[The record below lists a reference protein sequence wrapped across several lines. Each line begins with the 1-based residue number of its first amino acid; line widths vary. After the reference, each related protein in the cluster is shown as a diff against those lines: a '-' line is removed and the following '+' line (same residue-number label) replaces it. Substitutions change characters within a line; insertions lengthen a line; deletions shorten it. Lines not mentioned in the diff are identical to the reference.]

1 MVVVLVLLVLSASR
15 KRRKNIWVIL
25 CSSTGRVEEGVGR
38 SLAVT
43 VRGLGR
49 RDWGVVGIAHDI
61 RLRAALPSP
70 LHGVSG
76 CGSVG

>member
-1 MVVVLVLLVLSASR
+1 MVVVLVLLVFSASR
-15 KRRKNIWVIL
+15 ERRKDIWVIL
-25 CSSTGRVEEGVGR
+25 GSSTGRVEEGVGR
-38 SLAVT
+38 ALSVT
-43 VRGLGR
+43 VRGVGR
-49 RDWGVVGIAHDI
+49 RDWGVVGVAHDI

>member
-38 SLAVT
+38 ALAVT

-49 RDWGVVGIAHDI
+49 RDWGVVGVAHDI